1 MAKGRRLTRA
11 VEHGSEPESSTQQAP
26 RVNGAASLMRGL
38 LRCSIFSMVLA
49 CLAVLGVGVA
59 PARGQGV
66 VAHVVVVMTF
76 EGDAPHRVIQNRL
89 ETAVLS
95 VADRLLTGLPVDQV
109 AALQPRPEETITNVV
124 DRVAIGY
131 VVVDAAVQAGST
143 TTVTIRLRSVGAVIR
158 DVAVGVDLRAVHA
171 RVRPVLLGLLQPGPI
186 GMAQSLLVGL
196 PVAALDW
203 AGPLVSQ
210 QVREIIETALPG
222 FTTGSRLRP
231 AEHSILDLTILPK
244 DSRLV
249 RNIGVRFRSESI
261 PLLLLDQHAPQ
272 VASMADPLRGLPVAF
287 VDAQRVA
294 MEHLLDDD
302 LASYAPAMEYSVV
315 ATARLDVAETL
326 YVYVTAESQTYRAR
340 VEAQLNFGPQ
350 APGPAVVARLGRLVS
365 PQLEPFVELHLVPTP
380 LALTGAIGVRIEV
393 SPAAFVAVTY
403 APTPRETTFWTTV
416 QFSRDVGVR
425 GNWTFPTQVFEGAAT
440 FRINEFLAWEFIGN
454 STGQAWVRLV
464 SNL

>member
-1 MAKGRRLTRA
+1 LCRAAGLTRGFQ
-11 VEHGSEPESSTQQAP
+11 GSVLST
-26 RVNGAASLMRGL
+26 
-38 LRCSIFSMVLA
+38 VLA
-49 CLAVLGVGVA
+49 ALVVMGLGVP
-59 PARGQGV
+59 PAQGQGV
-66 VAHVVVVMTF
+66 VVHVVVVLTF
-76 EGDAPHRVIQNRL
+76 EGDAPHPVIRNRL
-89 ETAVLS
+89 ETTVLS
-95 VADRLLTGLPVDQV
+95 VADRLLAGLPVDQV
-109 AALQPRPEETITNVV
+109 AVLQPRPEETIANVV

-131 VVVDAAVQAGST
+131 AVVDAAVQAAAT
-143 TTVTIRLRSVGAVIR
+143 TTVTIRLRSVGPIIR
-158 DVAVGVDLRAVHA
+158 EVAVGVDLKTVHA
-171 RVRPVLLGLLQPGPI
+171 RVQPVILGLLQPGPV
-186 GMAQSLLVGL
+186 GTAQSLLVGL

-210 QVREIIETALPG
+210 RVREIVETTVPG
-222 FTTGSRLRP
+222 FTAGSRLRP
-231 AEHSILDLTILPK
+231 AEHSILELTIVPR
-244 DSRLV
+244 DSRVV

-272 VASMADPLRGLPVAF
+272 IASIAEPLRGLPVAF

-294 MEHLLDDD
+294 MEHLLDED
-302 LASYAPAMEYSVV
+302 LATYAPAVEYSVM

-326 YVYVTAESQTYRAR
+326 YVYVTAESQMYRAR
-340 VEAQLNFGPQ
+340 VEAQLNIGPQ
-350 APGPAVVARLGRLVS
+350 APGPAIVARLGRLVS
-365 PQLEPFVELHLVPTP
+365 PQLEPFVELRLVPTP
-380 LALTGAIGVRIEV
+380 LALAGAVGVRIEV

-454 STGQAWVRLV
+454 SAGQAWVRLV

>member
-1 MAKGRRLTRA
+1 
-11 VEHGSEPESSTQQAP
+11 
-26 RVNGAASLMRGL
+26 MRGF
-38 LRCSIFSMVLA
+38 LRGATLSTVLA
-49 CLAVLGVGVA
+49 ALAVLGLGIP
-59 PARGQGV
+59 PAQGQGV
-66 VAHVVVVMTF
+66 VVHVVAVVTF
-76 EGDAPHRVIQNRL
+76 EGDAPHPVIRNRL
-89 ETAVLS
+89 ESTVLS

-109 AALQPRPEETITNVV
+109 AALQPKPEETIASVV

-131 VVVDAAVQAGST
+131 AVVDAAVQAAAT
-143 TTVTIRLRSVGAVIR
+143 TTVTVLLRPVGAVIR
-158 DVAVGVDLRAVHA
+158 EVAVGVDLKTAHA
-171 RVRPVLLGLLQPGPI
+171 RVHPVILALLQSGPV
-186 GMAQSLLVGL
+186 GMVQSLLVGL

-203 AGPLVSQ
+203 AGPLVAQ
-210 QVREIIETALPG
+210 HAKEIVATALPG
-222 FTTGSRLRP
+222 FTASYRLRP
-231 AEHSILDLTILPK
+231 AERSTLDLTIVPK
-244 DSRLV
+244 DSRVV

-287 VDAQRVA
+287 VDAQHAA
-294 MEHLLDDD
+294 MEHLLDQE
-302 LASYAPAMEYSVV
+302 LATYAPVVEYSVM

-326 YVYVTAESQTYRAR
+326 YVYVTAESQMYRAR
-340 VEAQLNFGPQ
+340 VEAQLNFGPA

-365 PQLEPFVELHLVPTP
+365 PQLEPFVELRLVPTP
-380 LALTGAIGVRIEV
+380 LALTGAVGVRIEV

-440 FRINEFLAWEFIGN
+440 FRINEFLAWEFIGT
-454 STGQAWVRLV
+454 SAGQAWVRLV

>member
-1 MAKGRRLTRA
+1 MQLF
-11 VEHGSEPESSTQQAP
+11 V
-26 RVNGAASLMRGL
+26 
-38 LRCSIFSMVLA
+38 RCSILSTVLTV
-49 CLAVLGVGVA
+49 LAVLALGVP

-66 VAHVVVVMTF
+66 VAHVVAVVTF

-89 ETAVLS
+89 ETTVLS

-109 AALQPRPEETITNVV
+109 AVLQPRPEETITSVV

-131 VVVDAAVQAGST
+131 AVVDAGVQVAAT

-158 DVAVGVDLRAVHA
+158 EVAVGVDLKTVHP
-171 RVRPVLLGLLQPGPI
+171 RVQPVILGLLKAGPV

-203 AGPLVSQ
+203 AGPLVAQ
-210 QVREIIETALPG
+210 QVKEIVEAAVPG
-222 FTTGSRLRP
+222 FTAGYRLRA
-231 AEHSILDLTILPK
+231 AEHSILDLTIVPK
-244 DSRLV
+244 DSRV
-249 RNIGVRFRSESI
+249 IRNIGVRFRSESI
-261 PLLLLDQHAPQ
+261 PLLLLDQHAPP

-287 VDAQRVA
+287 VDTQRAA
-294 MEHLLDDD
+294 MEQLLNED
-302 LASYAPAMEYSVV
+302 LAAYAPAVEYSVM
-315 ATARLDVAETL
+315 ALARLDVAETL
-326 YVYVTAESQTYRAR
+326 YVYVTAESQMYRAR

-365 PQLEPFVELHLVPTP
+365 PQLEPFVDLRLVPTP
-380 LALTGAIGVRIEV
+380 LALTGAVGVRIEV

-425 GNWTFPTQVFEGAAT
+425 GNWTFPTQVFEGAAS

-454 STGQAWVRLV
+454 SAGQAWVRLI

>member
-1 MAKGRRLTRA
+1 
-11 VEHGSEPESSTQQAP
+11 
-26 RVNGAASLMRGL
+26 MRGF
-38 LRCSIFSMVLA
+38 LRSSILATVLA
-49 CLAVLGVGVA
+49 ALAVLGLGIP

-66 VAHVVVVMTF
+66 VSRVAVVVTF

-89 ETAVLS
+89 ATTVLS
-95 VADRLLTGLPVDQV
+95 VADRLLTGLPLDQV
-109 AALQPRPEETITNVV
+109 AALQPRPEETIASVL

-131 VVVDAAVQAGST
+131 AVVDAAVQAAAT

-158 DVAVGVDLRAVHA
+158 EVAVGVDLKAVHA
-171 RVRPVLLGLLQPGPI
+171 RVQPVVLALLQSGPV

-203 AGPLVSQ
+203 AGPLVTQ
-210 QVREIIETALPG
+210 QVREAIETAVPG
-222 FTTGSRLRP
+222 FTASSRLRP
-231 AEHSILDLTILPK
+231 AGRSTLDLTIVPK
-244 DSRLV
+244 DSRVV
-249 RNIGVRFRSESI
+249 RNVGARFRSESI

-272 VASMADPLRGLPVAF
+272 VASMADPLRGLPVVF
-287 VDAQRVA
+287 VEAQRAA
-294 MEHLLDDD
+294 MEHLLDED
-302 LASYAPAMEYSVV
+302 LAAYAPAVEYSVR

-326 YVYVTAESQTYRAR
+326 YVYVTAESQMYRAR

-350 APGPAVVARLGRLVS
+350 APGPAVVARLGRLVY
-365 PQLEPFVELHLVPTP
+365 PQLEPFVELRLVPTP
-380 LALTGAIGVRIEV
+380 LALTGAVGVRLEV

-454 STGQAWVRLV
+454 SAGQAWVRLV